1 MWACDPAAQKD
12 SHSPG
17 SPTCPL
23 SPEVGDQTPGLEE
36 PCLAQSLSRVLC
48 AGEDF
53 TLTTASCDSQY
64 QRLLLERG
72 NDDASSPQRRS
83 AVAVIRVILCS
94 ISVTQGHIF
103 L

>member
-1 MWACDPAAQKD
+1 MWACDPAAQKG

-64 QRLLLERG
+64 QRLLLRKEMMTLPALRG
-72 NDDASSPQRRS
+72 DLRS
-83 AVAVIRVILCS
+83 L
-94 ISVTQGHIF
+94 
-103 L
+103 